1 MTSLSVKSGSVY
13 LPAVLLTLLLAGC
26 AAPNYNVPIEDRSQR
41 SPSGSTPP
49 SARVDPA
56 PPRYPASGGSAQQPS
71 QSDYPQRGESARSYP
86 LDPVEPIEPIDS
98 TAPVVPQQAPP
109 TSVTYEGPSPALLAL
124 MEKAD
129 AMETRG
135 DMRGALAQ
143 LERAQ
148 RISPRDPMVYLQ
160 LARLRL
166 HMNDRVRAQQLA
178 QRGLSLAG
186 GDRDLTAAFNAL
198 LAELKRR

>member
-1 MTSLSVKSGSVY
+1 MKPLLSQSLPLNLSS
-13 LPAVLLTLLLAGC
+13 ALLLMLFLVGC

-41 SPSGSTPP
+41 SAGSVPP
-49 SARVDPA
+49 STRIDP
-56 PPRYPASGGSAQQPS
+56 PASTYTQPDSSQPS
-71 QSDYPQRGESARSYP
+71 RPQPAEPARSYP
-86 LDPVEPIEPIDS
+86 VEPVEPIESITPS
-98 TAPVVPQQAPP
+98 VPQQAPP
-109 TSVTYEGPSPALLAL
+109 SAVTYGGPSPALLAL

-129 AMETRG
+129 TLESQG

-166 HMNDRVRAQQLA
+166 HMNDRARAQQLA

-186 GDRDLTAAFNAL
+186 GDPDLTAAFQAL

>member
-1 MTSLSVKSGSVY
+1 MNPMLSKM
-13 LPAVLLTLLLAGC
+13 LPLGLLLLLAGC

-41 SPSGSTPP
+41 SSTGTISPST
-49 SARVDPA
+49 RVDP
-56 PPRYPASGGSAQQPS
+56 PPPSYPQPDSPATSGSE
-71 QSDYPQRGESARSYP
+71 SDYPQAGEPARSY
-86 LDPVEPIEPIDS
+86 PVEPIEPIES
-98 TAPVVPQQAPP
+98 SAPVVPQQAPP
-109 TSVTYEGPSPALLAL
+109 SSVTYAGPSPALLAL

-129 AMETRG
+129 AMESRG

-166 HMNDRVRAQQLA
+166 HMNDRTRAKQLA

-186 GDRDLTAAFNAL
+186 GDPDLTAAFQAL